1 MPEDDLTR
9 SEMQARNTEMRA
21 QIDGLVEDFRKRTQ
35 EIQQRQA
42 EAAEKTHEV
51 TSEDG
56 MVTVEVDANGTLQQL
71 TLSPKAFE
79 RSSPERLARMITSV
93 VREASGS
100 AHEYLREQFEPL
112 TRDAPDLADLVPGA
126 PSVQDLLS
134 ADDHPLG
141 AHPDPAAER
150 ASRTGTARPA
160 AASDSRSRAADDY
173 DDEPPE
179 SFLIGGR

>member
-35 EIQQRQA
+35 EIRQRQA
-42 EAAEKTHEV
+42 EAAGKTHEV
-51 TSEDG
+51 SSEDG

-71 TLSPKAFE
+71 TLSPKTFE
-79 RSSPERLARMITSV
+79 RSSPERLAGTILSV
-93 VREASGS
+93 IRQASGS
-100 AHEYLREQFEPL
+100 AHQYLREQFEPL

-141 AHPDPAAER
+141 AHPDPAAEK
-150 ASRTGTARPA
+150 AKRTGTAPPA
-160 AASDSRSRAADDY
+160 AASDSRSRVADDY